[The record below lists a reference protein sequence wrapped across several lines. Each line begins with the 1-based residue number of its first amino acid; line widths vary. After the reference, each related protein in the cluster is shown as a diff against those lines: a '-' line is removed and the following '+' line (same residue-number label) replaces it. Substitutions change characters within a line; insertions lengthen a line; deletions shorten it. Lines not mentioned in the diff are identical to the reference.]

1 MHQLA
6 LLREVSP
13 DMSACELSFVDR
25 TPIDGSRAREQHLA
39 YRRALETLGCRVLS
53 LPSLPGQ
60 PDAVFI
66 EDTALVLDELA
77 ISTRPGA
84 LSRRAELASV
94 AEVLRAYRP
103 MAGIS
108 SPGTLEGG
116 DILRIGKRIF
126 VGLSARSN
134 AEGIRQLQALVADFG
149 YQVQAVPIH
158 GCLHLK
164 SAVTQVDRD
173 TVLLQPEWIDAATFD
188 DFRIIEIDQREPHA
202 ANALLAGAGVVY
214 PDCFPLTLER
224 LRRISVEVV
233 TVDVSELQKAE
244 GAVTCCSL
252 LLADPG
258 QGGS

>member
-1 MHQLA
+1 MRQLA
-6 LLREVSP
+6 LIRDVSP

-25 TPIDGSRAREQHLA
+25 TPIDSRLAHEQHLG
-39 YRRALETLGCRVLS
+39 YRRALEALGCRVLS
-53 LPSLPGQ
+53 LPSLPDQ

-84 LSRRAELASV
+84 ASRRNEVSSV
-94 AEVLRAYRP
+94 ADVLRAYRP
-103 MAGIS
+103 MAGINA
-108 SPGTLEGG
+108 PGTLEGG
-116 DILRIGKRIF
+116 DILRIGKRIY

-134 AEGIRQLQALVADFG
+134 LEGIRQLQALVGEFG
-149 YQVQAVPIH
+149 YQVQAVPTH

-164 SAVTQVDRD
+164 SAVTQVDAD
-173 TVLLQPEWIDAATFD
+173 TVLLQPAWIDGATFN
-188 DFRIIEIDQREPHA
+188 DFRIIEIDPREPHA
-202 ANALLAGAGVVY
+202 ANALLAGAGIVY

-224 LRRISVEVV
+224 LGRIAVEVV

-252 LLADPG
+252 LLADPIPG
-258 QGGS
+258 AV